1 LNYKDY
7 IEEETKVDYKCEM
20 KKLGDIFTLEKG
32 KTQSSK
38 IENDI
43 NG

>member
-20 KKLGDIFTLEKG
+20 KKLGDVFKIVKNG
-32 KTQSSK
+32 KTNSS
-38 IENDI
+38 
-43 NG
+43 